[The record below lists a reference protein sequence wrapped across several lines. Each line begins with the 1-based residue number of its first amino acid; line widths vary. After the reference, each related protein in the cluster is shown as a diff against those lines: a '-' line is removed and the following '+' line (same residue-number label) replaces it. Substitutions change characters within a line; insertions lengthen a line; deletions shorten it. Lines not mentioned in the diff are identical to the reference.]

1 MKCNKCKS
9 NEATIHLENV
19 GEFCLNCHNDFIADL
34 IGVNA
39 IKDFTKIISAND
51 VDGNTHQFEISNRIM
66 PGFSVWKAEDM
77 EGDYQF
83 EVLVKP
89 EENQAEAIEQLHQK
103 ILTGLGYKT
112 LLNVSDMYPVENVIH
127 IGKEQYSL
135 NRVGTCRI
143 GYSEEEDTVCL
154 VIDGKNIS
162 LHDFG
167 RALTEYE
174 GFNMDFQ
181 IKDLS
186 EEVIEKDRVLEPVS
200 INYDVIIERFE
211 KNLGWFLDGNF
222 LSYKHESD
230 CEEALFERI
239 DELELL
245 YKSGNKEDAVEVGM
259 RMKERLISID
269 NDTDDFPNN
278 LLEMIDQV
286 IRIVK

>member
-34 IGVNA
+34 IGVNS
-39 IKDFTKIISAND
+39 IKDFTKIISAYD
-51 VDGNTHQFEISNRIM
+51 VDGIMHQFEISNMIM
-66 PGFSVWKAEDM
+66 PGFSVWKEEDM

-89 EENQAEAIEQLHQK
+89 EENQAVAIEHLHQK

-112 LLNVSDMYPVENVIH
+112 LLHMSDKYPVDNAIR
-127 IGKEQYSL
+127 IDKEQYSL
-135 NRVGTCRI
+135 KSFGTCRI
-143 GYSEEEDTVCL
+143 QYSEEENTVCL

-167 RALTEYE
+167 RALTEFE

-186 EEVIEKDRVLEPVS
+186 EEVIEKDMVLRPVS
-200 INYDVIIERFE
+200 INPGVIIERFE
-211 KNLGWFLDGNF
+211 RNLGWFLEGNF
-222 LSYKHESD
+222 LSYKHESV

-245 YKSGNKEDAVEVGM
+245 CKYGNKEEAVEVGKK
-259 RMKERLISID
+259 MKKRLISID

-286 IRIVK
+286 IGTA